1 MMRQRKGVVTA
12 WSSRVINLGLATLR
26 RRQEMSLQQSSNT
39 QQRPAQPVPA
49 FGSVIDAQG
58 REIPITEQM
67 IQQACRE
74 LDNSRVNPVKKG

>member
-1 MMRQRKGVVTA
+1 
-12 WSSRVINLGLATLR
+12 
-26 RRQEMSLQQSSNT
+26 MSLQQSSNT